1 MSDSTIQY
9 KKLGNIET
17 GDFGESTKLLGC
29 NDEFTTNTF
38 TADSIIRYAKEQL
51 STENIVSDVDD
62 LKIQL
67 NRLITDVEQHSTGIS
82 NNKTNI
88 STLSSGISSVSSDL
102 CAEIIKLIDS
112 DEKLSAAIDTYND
125 ILSDYTDEQINIVLT
140 TMATDKKL
148 GMVKLGYTA
157 DEYSKKYAVSATPG
171 GDLFVEVPWSSG
183 QDYSEKIKD
192 IGVEIKKQS
201 DSIQILD
208 TRVGKFDYRISANTD
223 SIDKIAEFD
232 DEDDTIYGGFL
243 YDTNISVHNLCL
255 ELEKAVKPLD
265 VFVLTSN
272 ITYEIGEAEDKVASQ
287 KLIYDL
293 SATVSNDFVRK
304 SELNDY
310 IRAEVNKLL
319 EEKTT

>member
-38 TADSIIRYAKEQL
+38 KAKSIIDYVKQQL
-51 STENIVSDVDD
+51 DTENIASDVDD

-67 NRLITDVEQHSTGIS
+67 NSLTTDVEQHNTRIS
-82 NNKTNI
+82 NNETNI
-88 STLSSGISSVSSDL
+88 RTLSNGISSVSSDL

-112 DEKLSAAIDTYND
+112 DEKLSAAINKYNNK
-125 ILSDYTDEQINIVLT
+125 LSNYTDEQISGVLET
-140 TMATDKKL
+140 IATDKKL
-148 GMVKLGYTA
+148 GMVKLGYTTN
-157 DEYSKKYAVSATPG
+157 ENTKTYAISATSG

-183 QDYSEKIKD
+183 QDYSGKIKD

-201 DSIQILD
+201 SSIQNLD
-208 TRVGKFDYRISANTD
+208 TRVGTFDQRISANTD

-232 DEDDTIYGGFL
+232 DEDDIYGGFL

-310 IRAEVNKLL
+310 IRAEVNRLL
-319 EEKTT
+319 KEKTT